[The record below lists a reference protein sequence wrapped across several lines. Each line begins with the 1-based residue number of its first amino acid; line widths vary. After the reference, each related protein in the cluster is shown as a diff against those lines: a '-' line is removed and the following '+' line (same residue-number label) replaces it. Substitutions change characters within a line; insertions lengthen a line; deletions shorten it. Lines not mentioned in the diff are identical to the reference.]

1 MSQTTVNALKE
12 PIKYSF
18 DLLNQ
23 FIDVCP
29 DDLWAE
35 KSGGWPIWQQVYH
48 TVSAVDFFIAYEG
61 EREPSLAKEGVADLV
76 EVADTVVSKD
86 KIKAACAAAQGH
98 LDQYLAALTDE
109 DLPKRNEGVFANSQW
124 DISHASTLS
133 FIAGHN
139 LYHIGSCDAALRN
152 RGLKGVF

>member
-1 MSQTTVNALKE
+1 MSKVIVNALKN
-12 PIKYSF
+12 PIDYSF

-35 KSGGWPIWQQVYH
+35 KAGGWPIWQQVYH
-48 TVSAVDFFIAYEG
+48 TISSIDFFIAYEG
-61 EREPSLAKEGVADLV
+61 PKESPLASDDVAGLMVVGEKALSKEAL
-76 EVADTVVSKD
+76 
-86 KIKAACAAAQGH
+86 KAASVVAQKRLEGYI
-98 LDQYLAALTDE
+98 DSLTDE
-109 DLPKRNEGVFANSQW
+109 CLPQRSEKVFANSQW
-124 DISHASTLS
+124 DITHGGILS
-133 FIAGHN
+133 FVAGHI